1 MASSS
6 SNGTTDNLE
15 PQAKRSKYEEVI
27 DVDATSKST
36 IKAMSSIKP
45 CRDVREFEF
54 MAKLGDGTY
63 GIVSKVRDKKNK
75 KEYAMKGIKI
85 DDVKDGFPLQSLRE
99 IKTLQLCR
107 HPNVVSL
114 EEVLVGNAGS
124 NVYLLMEYVENDLFS
139 LMEARE
145 RPFTVSE
152 TKCLLQQLLTGVAHL
167 HENWVIH
174 RDIKPANLLMSN
186 EGVLKLAD
194 FGLAREFGSPL
205 ESGALTAGV
214 VTLRYRAP
222 EVLLGGDY
230 STAVDIW
237 SVGCIFAEFL
247 TKQSLFAGHNDFDQ
261 IDKIFK
267 LLGSPSERMWPGF
280 SKLPAMKSFSFVEQP
295 YSMLK
300 KTLPVLSELG
310 LKLLKAMLVYDPARR
325 ISAAEA
331 LHHPYF
337 SEAPL
342 PMDPSLMPTHRPKV
356 DGKII
361 RPSAASSSAIPSPS
375 SYRPNNGLQS
385 NPGSAY
391 MTSSASAYVVHQDE
405 RPKPPQSEH
414 GSVGFS
420 QHLK

>member
-1 MASSS
+1 
-6 SNGTTDNLE
+6 
-15 PQAKRSKYEEVI
+15 
-27 DVDATSKST
+27 
-36 IKAMSSIKP
+36 
-45 CRDVREFEF
+45 

-63 GIVSKVRDKKNK
+63 GIVSKVRDKKSK
-75 KEYAMKGIKI
+75 KEYAMKGIKM

-99 IKTLQLCR
+99 IKTLQMCR

-114 EEVLVGNAGS
+114 DEVLVGNAGA
-124 NVYLLMEYVENDLFS
+124 NVYLLMEYVENDVFT

-152 TKCLLQQLLTGVAHL
+152 TKCLLKQLLAGVAHL
-167 HENWVIH
+167 HANWVVH

-194 FGLAREFGSPL
+194 FGLAREFGSPH
-205 ESGALTAGV
+205 EPGAMTAGV

-230 STAVDIW
+230 STAVDMW

-267 LLGSPSERMWPGF
+267 LIGSPSDRIWPGF
-280 SKLPAMKSFSFVEQP
+280 SKLPGLKGFSFVEQP
-295 YSMLK
+295 HSVLK
-300 KTLPVLSELG
+300 KTLPILSEQG

-325 ISAAEA
+325 ISAEEA

-337 SEAPL
+337 AEAPL
-342 PMDPSLMPTHRPKV
+342 AMDPSLMPTHRPKV
-356 DGKII
+356 DGKIV
-361 RPSAASSSAIPSPS
+361 RPPSAFGGQSASSSAPGPS
-375 SYRPNNGLQS
+375 YIT
-385 NPGSAY
+385 SA
-391 MTSSASAYVVHQDE
+391 SSAYVIRQDE
-405 RPKPPQSEH
+405 APKAPQSEH
-414 GSVGFS
+414 GSIGFAGD
-420 QHLK
+420 LK